1 VSIVWCEQAWLGGDG
16 VEAGVRLAID
26 GGRIAEVQVG
36 VEAPDGAETLA
47 GVTLPGF
54 ANTHSHAFQ
63 RVLRGR
69 TQRRRGTFWSW
80 RDAMYEAAAAL
91 EPDAYETLA
100 TAVFGEM
107 ALAGITLVGEFH
119 YVHHAPDGTPYA
131 DPNELGH
138 AVARAAEAA
147 GVRLTLLDACYLH
160 GGIGEP
166 VEGAQRRFADAGVDA
181 WATRVDRL
189 RDGDLLRV
197 GAAAHSV
204 RALAPDELRTVAG
217 WAHDRGAPLHAHVSE
232 QRAENASCLAAHGRT
247 PAAVLHEAGCLGPRF
262 TAVHA
267 THVTEADIRLLGGS
281 RSTCCLCPTTERDL
295 GDGIGRASALAAA
308 GAALTVGSDSNA
320 VVDPFEEA
328 RAVELDERLA
338 SEQRV
343 LHDPA
348 ALLEAA
354 TRNGYA
360 ALGWTG
366 GELAAGACAD
376 LVNVGLDST
385 RLAGTRRDD
394 VVPALVFA
402 AHPADVRNVMVG
414 GRWIVRDGA
423 HTRLDVPAALHQ
435 AVGA

>member
-1 VSIVWCEQAWLGGDG
+1 MDTG
-16 VEAGVRLAID
+16 VLLAID
-26 GGRIAEVQVG
+26 EGRIVEVQAG
-36 VEAPDGAETLA
+36 VEPPAEAERLA
-47 GVTLPGF
+47 GVTIPGL
-54 ANTHSHAFQ
+54 ANVHSHAFQ

-91 EPDAYETLA
+91 TPDAYLELA

-138 AVARAAEAA
+138 AVVQAAAAA
-147 GVRLTLLDACYLH
+147 GVRLTLLDTCYLH
-160 GGIGEP
+160 GGIGVP

-181 WATRVDRL
+181 WAARVDAL
-189 RDGDLLRV
+189 HDGELVRV

-204 RALAPDELRTVAG
+204 RALEPGELREVAA
-217 WAHDRGAPLHAHVSE
+217 WADRRGAPLHAHVSE
-232 QRAENASCLAAHGRT
+232 QRAENESCTAAYGRT
-247 PAAVLHEAGCLGPRF
+247 PVAVLEEAGCLGPRF
-262 TAVHA
+262 TAVHG
-267 THVTEADIRLLGGS
+267 THLTDDDLRLLGTSG
-281 RSTCCLCPTTERDL
+281 STCCLCPTTERDL
-295 GDGIGRASALAAA
+295 GDGIGRASALAEA
-308 GAALTVGSDSNA
+308 GARLAVGSDSNA
-320 VVDPFEEA
+320 VVDLFEEA
-328 RAVELDERLA
+328 RAIELDERLA
-338 SEQRV
+338 CEERV

-348 ALLEAA
+348 ALLGAA

-376 LVNVGLDST
+376 LVGVDLGST
-385 RLAGTRRDD
+385 RLAGIRPED

-402 AHPADVRNVMVG
+402 AQPSDVRHVMVG

-423 HTRLDVPAALHQ
+423 HVSLDVAAALER
-435 AVGA
+435 AVR

>member
-1 VSIVWCEQAWLGGDG
+1 VTGVWCEQAWLGGAG
-16 VEAGVRLAID
+16 VEDSVWLAID
-26 GGRIAEVQVG
+26 DGRIAEVRAG
-36 VEAPDGAETLA
+36 VEPPPEAERLA
-47 GVTLPGF
+47 GVTIPGL
-54 ANTHSHAFQ
+54 ANVHSHAFQ

-91 EPDAYETLA
+91 TPDAYVELA

-138 AVARAAEAA
+138 AVAQAAAAA
-147 GVRLTLLDACYLH
+147 GVRLTLLDTCYLH
-160 GGIGEP
+160 GGIGVP
-166 VEGAQRRFADAGVDA
+166 VEGAQRRFADTDVDA
-181 WATRVDRL
+181 WAARVDRL
-189 RDGDLLRV
+189 PVGDLLRV

-204 RALAPDELRTVAG
+204 RALVPEELGAVAA
-217 WAHDRGAPLHAHVSE
+217 WAEAHATPLHAHVSE
-232 QRAENASCLAAHGRT
+232 QRSETESCLAAYGRT
-247 PAAVLHEAGCLGPRF
+247 PTALLHDAGCLGPRF

-267 THVTEADIRLLGGS
+267 THLMGGDVRLLGESG
-281 RSTCCLCPTTERDL
+281 STCCLCPTTERDL
-295 GDGIGRASALAAA
+295 GDGIGRASALAEA
-308 GAALTVGSDSNA
+308 GAPLAVGSDSNA
-320 VVDPFEEA
+320 AIDLFEEA
-328 RAVELDERLA
+328 RAIELDERLA

-348 ALLEAA
+348 ALLAAA

-376 LVNVGLDST
+376 LVNVSLDSV
-385 RLAGTRRDD
+385 RLAGTRPED

-402 AHPADVRNVMVG
+402 AHPLDVRNVMVG

-423 HTRLDVPAALHQ
+423 HVRLDVAAELRRT
-435 AVGA
+435 VR